1 MGIKIP
7 KISKKKQ
14 RANAYQLLLW
24 EDESLSEEKRMWLAL
39 CKLEESQ
46 DKLRKSLFREIGELK
61 SENKTLK
68 EQVWSLRQDQSQ
80 MDLFSDFFKVA
91 N

>member
-1 MGIKIP
+1 MVSLWLLP
-7 KISKKKQ
+7 TRQ
-14 RANAYQLLLW
+14 VTVQLLLW
-24 EDESLSEEKRMWLAL
+24 DDSQISEEKRMWLAL